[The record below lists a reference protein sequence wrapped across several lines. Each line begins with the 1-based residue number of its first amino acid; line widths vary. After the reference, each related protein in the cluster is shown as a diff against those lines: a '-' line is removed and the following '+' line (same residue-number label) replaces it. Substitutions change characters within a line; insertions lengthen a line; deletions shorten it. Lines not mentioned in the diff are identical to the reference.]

1 MRWQHWHYRFS
12 FKTKILA
19 LVLSVSF
26 VSIVLMAAFTS
37 YYYTVSAKKDFYM
50 IAEDSTARIN
60 HQLDRYFNQMAQS
73 TYASIAGPLPTN
85 PLLGSN
91 PESGLLQKWL
101 NSGEQFSQTQISLVE
116 GILTKYIALNDS
128 NILGIVLRALDDRLA
143 YSQDS
148 NLPQSKEAPWIDT
161 PVLER
166 LRVVPY
172 YYNRSSTTATAYPFI
187 TLIIPVFNPST
198 VKIVGNLNVALSIS
212 EISNILG
219 QARLGK
225 TGYFFIVDSAG
236 KIIYHPDVQWVGEYL
251 ENTALHE
258 IRLSEKYDE
267 VRQDGKKILVSN
279 NHSELTGWNIVA
291 YVPMNEMANGLNV
304 ARNST
309 LMIMTGII
317 IISLLLTPRVVGLV
331 VHPIR
336 RLSLLMKRVE
346 NGDLSVSAE
355 VIPGKD
361 EIQQLNSSFNR
372 MKERL
377 SELIHNI
384 HDLEMKEAY
393 LQLRQRDALIQAL
406 QNQINPH
413 LLYNTL
419 EIIKSIAYLE
429 KVPMIEKMAT
439 NLASVYRYTS
449 KMPGL
454 EVPLRDELRNL
465 QHYLEIV
472 YIRFGP
478 KFQSRIIVDE
488 KYMDC
493 QIVKLSIQPIAENS
507 VKYAVEP
514 KNGNAVIQI
523 HVFEEQDDLMIE
535 LSDNGNGFS
544 EEVLQRIRMSI
555 QAMEG
560 QSGQAAAEESVGIIN
575 VHARMVLNY
584 GAPYGVTI
592 RSTQGT
598 GSVVTLRF
606 PKRIKTEPSNRI
618 KSP

>member
-1 MRWQHWHYRFS
+1 MKWQNWHYRFS

-26 VSIVLMAAFTS
+26 ISIVLMAVFTS
-37 YYYTVSAKKDFYM
+37 YYYTGSAKKDFYT

-85 PLLGSN
+85 PLLGDN
-91 PESGLLQKWL
+91 PESGLLQSWL
-101 NSGEQFSQTQISLVE
+101 KSGETFSRSQESLVE
-116 GILTKYIALNDS
+116 GILTRYIAMNDS
-128 NILGIVLRALDDRLA
+128 NILGIVLRSLDDRLA

-148 NLPQSKEAPWIDT
+148 NLDQNKSAPWIAAPLSDT
-161 PVLER
+161 
-166 LRVVPY
+166 LRVVPS

-187 TLIIPVFNPST
+187 TLIIPVYDPNT
-198 VKIVGNLNVALSIS
+198 VKMVGNLNIALSIS
-212 EISNILG
+212 EISSILG

-225 TGYFFIVDSAG
+225 TGYFFIVDSMG
-236 KIIYHPDVQWVGEYL
+236 KMIYHPDVQLVGESL

-258 IRLSEKYDE
+258 IRLSKPYDE
-267 VRQDGKKILVSN
+267 VKQQGKRILVSN

-317 IISLLLTPRVVGLV
+317 VLSLLITPRVVGLV
-331 VHPIR
+331 VRPIR
-336 RLSLLMKRVE
+336 RLSHLMKRVE
-346 NGDLSVSAE
+346 EGDLSVSAE

-361 EIQQLNSSFNR
+361 EIQRLNSSFNR
-372 MKERL
+372 MTVRL
-377 SELIHNI
+377 NELIHNV
-384 HDLEMKEAY
+384 HDLERKETY

-449 KMPGL
+449 KMPGS

-465 QHYLEIV
+465 QNYLEIV
-472 YIRFGP
+472 DIRFAP
-478 KFQSRIIVDE
+478 KFQSRILVDD

-493 QIVKLSIQPIAENS
+493 RIIKLSIQPIAENS

-514 KNGNAVIQI
+514 KSGNAVIQI
-523 HVFEEQDDLMIE
+523 DAFEEQGDLIIE
-535 LSDNGNGFS
+535 VSDNGNGFS
-544 EEVLQRIRMSI
+544 EDVLQLITESFRAVEEHSGRA
-555 QAMEG
+555 AM
-560 QSGQAAAEESVGIIN
+560 EESVGIIN

-584 GAPYGVTI
+584 GAPYGVSI
-592 RSTQGT
+592 RSITGQ
-598 GSVVTLRF
+598 GSVVALRF
-606 PKRIKTEPSNRI
+606 PYKTNAAP
-618 KSP
+618 